1 MTGLLRTT
9 LFFFLP
15 VFLVLAAYHSWVG
28 SPEAARERRVLSR
41 TAHAAS
47 IEATREACETM
58 LRDGTTGSHA
68 MPGALE
74 EAGVILA
81 EVVSDSTP
89 LLRLVSGPLAEAGQ
103 WTLVPD
109 PSEAPDRVFGFRF
122 SLGDRSIPSVLFEET
137 VYRADGNPARLNVF
151 VREKPASNH
160 D

>member
-15 VFLVLAAYHSWVG
+15 VFLALAVYHSWIG
-28 SPEAARERRVLSR
+28 SPEAARERRALAR
-41 TAHAAS
+41 AAHAAA

-58 LRDGTTGSHA
+58 LRDGTTGSQA

-81 EVVSDSTP
+81 EVVSDSTQV
-89 LLRLVSGPLAEAGQ
+89 LRLLSGPLDAAGG

-109 PSEAPDRVFGFRF
+109 PAEAPDRVSGFRF
-122 SLGDRSIPSVLFEET
+122 SAGDRSIPSVLFEET
-137 VYRADGNPARLNVF
+137 VYQADGDPARLNVY
-151 VREKPASNH
+151 VRQKSVSNH